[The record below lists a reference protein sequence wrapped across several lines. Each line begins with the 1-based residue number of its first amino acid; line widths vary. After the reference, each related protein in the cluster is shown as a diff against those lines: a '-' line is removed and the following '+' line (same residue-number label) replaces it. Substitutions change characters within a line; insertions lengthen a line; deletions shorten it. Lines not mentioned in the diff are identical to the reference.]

1 MAKRD
6 RAVELQ
12 MALVVG
18 GGEIILR
25 TFDDG
30 AAMLT
35 VRSAEKEE
43 KAEVELT
50 YTQSLVLVD
59 MLGRIPG
66 DGDPDGDD

>member
-1 MAKRD
+1 
-6 RAVELQ
+6 
-12 MALVVG
+12 MALIVG

-25 TFDDG
+25 VFDDG

-35 VRSAEKEE
+35 VRSAEKE

-59 MLGRIPG
+59 MLGRVPG
-66 DGDPDGDD
+66 DGDIGDDGD

>member
-1 MAKRD
+1 MSLI
-6 RAVELQ
+6 VE
-12 MALVVG
+12 

-25 TFDDG
+25 VYDDG
-30 AAMLT
+30 GTLT

-43 KAEVELT
+43 KAEVDLT

-66 DGDPDGDD
+66 DGDLEEEDH